1 MSTRDARAQRSHTMR
16 ARTMLRT
23 VTLALA
29 VCLAAPP
36 LASAQ
41 TPGAAAPLPP
51 SVKVGDTAPDFTANY
66 LTAADANGKRDRKA
80 VKLSEFRGQKNVVL
94 AFFPA
99 AFSPGCT
106 SEMAKYRESAGEF
119 NANNT
124 VILGMRVHYLDWG
137 TPGLPPVLFL
147 HGGGLN
153 VHTWD
158 LVCAALKTERH
169 CLALDQR
176 GHGDSEWSP
185 VMDYSTESHAGD
197 LEAFVDHLG
206 LDRFVLVGMS
216 LGGAN
221 ALAWAGAHSRRL
233 AALVLVDVG
242 PEVRQ
247 AGVRKIAGFTSEATP
262 LDSVE
267 EFVTRALAFNP
278 RRDATLLRRSL
289 LHNLRRMPDG
299 KWMWKYDQR
308 HRGRALDPAAAARRR
323 ELLWSAVAKV
333 SCPTLVVRGAESDVF
348 HDEDAE
354 RLARALPAGRW
365 VTVAGAGHTVQG
377 DNPAGLLVA
386 LREFL
391 GEVAAR
397 R

>member
-1 MSTRDARAQRSHTMR
+1 VSLSPEEFREH
-16 ARTMLRT
+16 L
-23 VTLALA
+23 
-29 VCLAAPP
+29 
-36 LASAQ
+36 
-41 TPGAAAPLPP
+41 
-51 SVKVGDTAPDFTANY
+51 
-66 LTAADANGKRDRKA
+66 
-80 VKLSEFRGQKNVVL
+80 KLSSATAGLKLPGLEL
-94 AFFPA
+94 PA
-99 AFSPGCT
+99 AHH
-106 SEMAKYRESAGEF
+106 
-119 NANNT
+119 
-124 VILGMRVHYLDWG
+124 VILRGMRFHYLDWG
-137 TPGLPPVLFL
+137 TRGLPTMLFL

-158 LVCAALKTERH
+158 LVCAVLKTERH

-185 VMDYSTESHAGD
+185 VMDYGTESHAGD

-221 ALAWAGAHSRRL
+221 ALAWAGSHSRRL
-233 AALVLVDVG
+233 AGLVLVDVG

-247 AGVRKIAGFTSEATP
+247 AGVRKIAAFTSEATP

-267 EFVTRALAFNP
+267 EFVARALAFNP

-308 HRGRALDPAAAARRR
+308 HRGRTPDPGAAERRR

-348 HDEDAE
+348 HDGDAE
-354 RLARALPAGRW
+354 KLARALPDGRW
-365 VTVAGAGHTVQG
+365 VTVPGAGHTVQG
-377 DNPAGLLVA
+377 DNPAGLLVV

-391 GEVAAR
+391 AAADAR